1 MPYKDI
7 DKRNAWN
14 KAWRERNPDYAKNY
28 YQKNKEH
35 LTFASRQH
43 RAAKISL
50 TPKIKDVKRF
60 RVSKR
65 VICQNAKARPCTDCG
80 VQFASC
86 AMDFD
91 HVRGP
96 KLFNISFH
104 SGYTYEQL
112 LAEIEKCEVVCSNCH
127 RIRTAK
133 RKGPRKP
140 HRVPLIEMRKLFI
153 EQSKNVPC
161 TDCGGS
167 FHCFAMDFCNV
178 RGEKKFSM
186 FEACYKDIYEIIEEM
201 KKCEI
206 VCSNCNRVRAR
217 NRRLKQKSPSE
228 KV

>member
-28 YQKNKEH
+28 YQKNREH
-35 LTFASRQH
+35 LTFASRQYQ
-43 RAAKISL
+43 AVAMGL
-50 TPKIKDVKRF
+50 TPKDNFKRPS
-60 RVSKR
+60 VSKR
-65 VICQNAKARPCTDCG
+65 KIYQEAKARPCTDCG
-80 VQFASC
+80 VQFAFC

-96 KLFNISFH
+96 KLFDVSLN
-104 SGYTYEQL
+104 SGYTHEQL

-127 RIRTAK
+127 RVRTAK

-167 FHCFAMDFCNV
+167 FHLFAMEFCNV
-178 RGEKKFSM
+178 RGEKKFPM
-186 FEACYKDIYEIIEEM
+186 FQACYKDIYEIIEEM